1 MTFFLSIST
10 FFISCR
16 KKSLV
21 NADRRNWLEKHLLAE
36 KRLFEHVWTFFL
48 RTLKT
53 DTYFYKERN
62 LTAGLLL
69 QIANSKSEL
78 FTRKSPDMANSGFN
92 IIFIGNEN
100 VGVKWCSKMNWKC
113 VNKPYLLLGSQRER
127 GVKICQ
133 RESIFT
139 SELWLLS
146 QNFPINNDW
155 GNHYLLVN
163 YDMESLFREAKIL
176 RDTGV
181 ISFFATRKC
190 QKIRKIDENS
200 WYSKTQCWY
209 FFFYFVFYVVTN
221 FLFTNLQIVL

>member
-1 MTFFLSIST
+1 
-10 FFISCR
+10 
-16 KKSLV
+16 
-21 NADRRNWLEKHLLAE
+21 
-36 KRLFEHVWTFFL
+36 
-48 RTLKT
+48 
-53 DTYFYKERN
+53 
-62 LTAGLLL
+62 
-69 QIANSKSEL
+69 
-78 FTRKSPDMANSGFN
+78 
-92 IIFIGNEN
+92 
-100 VGVKWCSKMNWKC
+100 MNWKC
-113 VNKPYLLLGSQRER
+113 VTKPYLLLGSQRER

-146 QNFPINNDW
+146 HNFPINNDW

-200 WYSKTQCWY
+200 WYSKSQCWY

-221 FLFTNLQIVL
+221 FLFINLVHTLIKIDECSIYVNIKCVYNTYFWWYNIYYVNLNL